1 MRPTPTTKRMG
12 ENLHH
17 QRILA
22 GFSVEELSRRAD
34 IAADTIY
41 RMERGERAI
50 VTDYKHRLASVLNC
64 SPEALED
71 GIGVNADPDAAPLQH
86 KLRATAHDEH
96 RILRRLASEWG
107 GNVRAFVLFVGL
119 VTAFPAAELR
129 DMYMTA
135 LIHRDRLLA
144 SGRLREEDLPPALD
158 ELEAEVVALGE
169 RCQP

>member
-1 MRPTPTTKRMG
+1 MKPTPTTIRMG

-22 GFSVEELSRRAD
+22 GCSVEELSRRSD
-34 IAADTIY
+34 IPSDTIY

-50 VTDYKHRLASVLNC
+50 STDHKHRMAKELNC

-71 GIGVNADPDAAPLQH
+71 GIGVNADPEAKPLKV

-96 RILRRLASEWG
+96 AILRRLASEWG

-119 VTAFPAAELR
+119 VITFPAAELR

-144 SGRLREEDLPPALD
+144 AGKLRPADLPAALD